1 MHGGGDDREGNAVM
15 NDEKLMQQALEALE
29 REINTRTCKT
39 STLRAMNA
47 LRARLARVGG
57 TCKDCL
63 QVEPSAERL
72 DEMTALKDAAYAE
85 RNKVVAGFAALAMKI
100 GYAACRT
107 RTEIE
112 GWSDDW
118 HGCVYIQLPTGQV
131 SWHYHDSEAE
141 LLSFLPE
148 RAASWDGHET
158 DEKYRRVLALRYPTT
173 SDPRVMGEPSAE
185 PVAWMNI
192 LEGGYKCLTSNPI
205 PNWTP
210 LYTAPPSYD
219 DALERAARV
228 CEELNLWNYD
238 DPGESAAAAIRALI
252 GKEPVAHA
260 DDIAVE
266 KFAATMKAKLAEKR
280 AQGYG
285 GWDDTDECPADY
297 LRQLLVKHVDKGDPV
312 DVGNFAMMLWNRGE
326 RCAPTKESS
335 NG

>member
-1 MHGGGDDREGNAVM
+1 MM

-63 QVEPSAERL
+63 QV
-72 DEMTALKDAAYAE
+72 
-85 RNKVVAGFAALAMKI
+85 
-100 GYAACRT
+100 
-107 RTEIE
+107 
-112 GWSDDW
+112 
-118 HGCVYIQLPTGQV
+118 
-131 SWHYHDSEAE
+131 
-141 LLSFLPE
+141 
-148 RAASWDGHET
+148 
-158 DEKYRRVLALRYPTT
+158 
-173 SDPRVMGEPSAE
+173 EPSAE